1 MGNPDTEL
9 TGFTSLI
16 TISGQ
21 QFTLWGGAVVA
32 QRVSVIGAGYLG
44 VSHAV
49 GMSVL
54 GHDVLVRDVD
64 RERVA
69 ALSSGTLPFY
79 EPGLE
84 QALREQIESG
94 RLRFTAALPEVAE
107 FADVHFICVGTP
119 QRDRKFAADT
129 SFVEAAVE
137 TLARYLRRPC
147 VVVGKS
153 TVPVGTADRLAERL
167 AILSPAGHNAE
178 LAWNP
183 EFLREGHALNDTL
196 RPDRLVF
203 GARSDTALRA
213 LRTVYQSLI
222 DAGIPV
228 VETDFA
234 TAELVKVAANAFLAT
249 KISFINAMAEVCES
263 AGADVTAL
271 AGALAHDTRIGGQ
284 FLAPGIGF
292 GGGCLPK
299 DIRAFIARA
308 DEIGANQAVN
318 FLREVD
324 SINTRR
330 RTRTVALARAL
341 CDGSLAGRTVGVW
354 GAAFKPNSDDIR
366 DSPALEI
373 ANAIKQQGARVQVY
387 DPKAIANARR
397 RYPHLEYVGSALA
410 AATNAD
416 LILHLTEWTEFGA
429 IDPSALATVV
439 AERKLIDGRGALDGP
454 RWRAAGWTVRTLGQA
469 SPTEIVAPIPAAV
482 RSATVPP
489 C

>member
-1 MGNPDTEL
+1 M
-9 TGFTSLI
+9 
-16 TISGQ
+16 
-21 QFTLWGGAVVA
+21 A

-84 QALREQIESG
+84 QALREQLASG

-107 FADVHFICVGTP
+107 FADIHFICVGTP
-119 QRDRKFAADT
+119 QRDRKYAADT
-129 SFVEAAVE
+129 SFVEVAVE
-137 TLARYLRRPC
+137 TLARYLRRRC

-167 AILSPAGHNAE
+167 TILAPAGHNAE

-183 EFLREGHALNDTL
+183 EFLREGHALTDTL

-203 GARSDTALRA
+203 GTRSDPALRA
-213 LRTVYQSLI
+213 LRAVYQPLI
-222 DAGIPV
+222 DEGIPV

-271 AGALAHDTRIGGQ
+271 AGALAHDARIGGQ

-308 DEIGANQAVN
+308 EEIGASQAVN

-324 SINTRR
+324 AINTRR
-330 RTRTVALARAL
+330 RARTVALARTL
-341 CDGSLAGRTVGVW
+341 CGGSLAGRTIGVW

-373 ANAIKQQGARVQVY
+373 AHAITQQGARVQVY
-387 DPKAIANARR
+387 DPKAIVHARR
-397 RYPHLEYVGSALA
+397 RYPHLDYVGSALA

-416 LILHLTEWTEFGA
+416 LILHLTEWPEFRA
-429 IDPSALATVV
+429 IDPNAIAAVV
-439 AERKLIDGRGALDGP
+439 TGRKLIDGRGVLDAP

-469 SPTEIVAPIPAAV
+469 SPTEVVEPAAV
-482 RSATVPP
+482 VVRATSVSP

>member
-1 MGNPDTEL
+1 
-9 TGFTSLI
+9 
-16 TISGQ
+16 
-21 QFTLWGGAVVA
+21 VA
-32 QRVSVIGAGYLG
+32 QRVSIIGAGYLG

-54 GHDVLVRDVD
+54 GHDVLARDVD
-64 RERVA
+64 QQRVA
-69 ALSSGTLPFY
+69 ALAAGTLPFY

-84 QALREQIESG
+84 QALREQLATG
-94 RLRFTAALPEVAE
+94 RLRFTSALPEVAE

-119 QRDRKFAADT
+119 QRDRKYAADT

-167 AILSPAGHNAE
+167 AILAPAGHNAE

-183 EFLREGHALNDTL
+183 EFLREGHALTDTL

-213 LRTVYQSLI
+213 LRAVYRPLI
-222 DAGIPV
+222 DDGIPV
-228 VETDFA
+228 VESDFA

-263 AGADVTAL
+263 AGADVTSL
-271 AGALAHDTRIGGQ
+271 AEALAHDARIGGK

-308 DEIGANQAVN
+308 DEIGADQAVN

-324 SINTRR
+324 AINIRR
-330 RTRTVALARAL
+330 RARTVALTQRL
-341 CDGSLAGRTVGVW
+341 CGGSLTGRTVGVW
-354 GAAFKPNSDDIR
+354 GAAFKPDSDDIR

-373 ANAIKQQGARVQVY
+373 ANAIRQQGAKVRVF

-397 RYPHLEYVGSALA
+397 RYPHLDYAESALA
-410 AATNAD
+410 AAVDAD
-416 LILHLTEWTEFGA
+416 VILHLTEWPEFRELDPDA
-429 IDPSALATVV
+429 ISTV
-439 AERKLIDGRGALDGP
+439 ANGRKLIDGRGALDAA

-469 SPTEIVAPIPAAV
+469 SPTEVLAPVSVAA
-482 RSATVPP
+482 RSAAIPP

>member
-1 MGNPDTEL
+1 
-9 TGFTSLI
+9 
-16 TISGQ
+16 
-21 QFTLWGGAVVA
+21 
-32 QRVSVIGAGYLG
+32 
-44 VSHAV
+44 
-49 GMSVL
+49 MSVL
-54 GHDVLVRDVD
+54 GHDVLARDVD
-64 RERVA
+64 QQRVA
-69 ALSSGTLPFY
+69 ALAAGTLPFY

-84 QALREQIESG
+84 QALREQLATG
-94 RLRFTAALPEVAE
+94 RLRFTSALPEVAE

-119 QRDRKFAADT
+119 QRDRKYAADT

-167 AILSPAGHNAE
+167 AILAPAGHNAE

-183 EFLREGHALNDTL
+183 EFLREGHALTDTL
-196 RPDRLVF
+196 RPDR
-203 GARSDTALRA
+203 A
-213 LRTVYQSLI
+213 VYRPLI
-222 DAGIPV
+222 DDGIPV
-228 VETDFA
+228 VESDFA

-263 AGADVTAL
+263 AGADVTSL
-271 AGALAHDTRIGGQ
+271 AEALAHDARIGGK

-308 DEIGANQAVN
+308 DEIGADQAVN

-324 SINTRR
+324 AINIRR
-330 RTRTVALARAL
+330 RARTVALTQRL
-341 CDGSLAGRTVGVW
+341 CGGSLTGRTVGVW
-354 GAAFKPNSDDIR
+354 GAAFKPDSDDIR

-373 ANAIKQQGARVQVY
+373 ANAIRQQGAKVRVF

-397 RYPHLEYVGSALA
+397 RYPHLDYAESALA
-410 AATNAD
+410 AAVDAD
-416 LILHLTEWTEFGA
+416 VILHLTEWPEFRELDPDA
-429 IDPSALATVV
+429 ISTV
-439 AERKLIDGRGALDGP
+439 ANGRKLIDGRGALDAA

-469 SPTEIVAPIPAAV
+469 SPTEVLAPVSVAA
-482 RSATVPP
+482 RSAAIPP